1 MFYLF
6 IYGWEGF
13 NLEEMLRYAAEL
25 ENTYLHIVSWWLRC
39 FEEFQEKEGVSSRR
53 RAGWFWSQLTT
64 AAHQTAGEIEHGSRV
79 AVHESVCA
87 CVIQP
92 ARIPKLSPVL
102 HKQPLNFLPN
112 HTTVP
117 PCTENSVCFWLPFD
131 TSALLQFG
139 KRGWTDLLSRAA
151 FLSVFHL
158 RDQQTSDE
166 VFFFLSKMRN
176 PPVETHATRY

>member
-1 MFYLF
+1 MA
-6 IYGWEGF
+6 
-13 NLEEMLRYAAEL
+13 EMLWR
-25 ENTYLHIVSWWLRC
+25 VSGGGRC
-39 FEEFQEKEGVSSRR
+39 KFETQGGLVLITADNCSSSNSRGNR
-53 RAGWFWSQLTT
+53 TWVKG
-64 AAHQTAGEIEHGSRV
+64 GSAWKCV
-79 AVHESVCA
+79 PVCVCVCA

-117 PCTENSVCFWLPFD
+117 PCTENSLCFWLPFD

-166 VFFFLSKMRN
+166 FFLFFFPLRNEKSASGNTCHALLKYKMN
-176 PPVETHATRY
+176 SNCGTF